1 METMLGANA
10 VAMGNYRALVSSV
23 DALDP
28 LPLTVMKLTEVI
40 STGEHEVSEIAEIVS
55 LDQALTAAL
64 LRRANSAMAGGR
76 APVATVREAV
86 VRLGSGPLLSMAFAA
101 TVGNRMNAAL
111 PAYGLVEGQL
121 WQHSVAAS
129 VTADVVRTMANA
141 YVPAEAST
149 AALLHD
155 IGKVVICNHFGPQT
169 VRMLETAARTDEVSP
184 LQVERQVFGA
194 DHAQIGAVVA
204 GRWNLPESIVESI
217 MCHHDLTADQTPV
230 GAAVALAHALVP
242 AVISLTP
249 GADPMGDP
257 SGEHLAP
264 GALAGVLHVLEMSP
278 VALPGLLESAQ
289 NRYAALEARYAGGSS
304 R

>member
-23 DALDP
+23 DALEP
-28 LPLTVMKLTEVI
+28 LPLTVIRLTEVI
-40 STGEHEVSEIAEIVS
+40 SAGEHDIAEIVEIVS

-64 LRRANSAMAGGR
+64 LRRANSAMSGSR

-101 TVGNRMNAAL
+101 TVGNRMTAAL

-141 YVPAEAST
+141 FVPAEAST

-155 IGKVVICNHFGPQT
+155 IGKVVICSVYGPQT
-169 VRMLETAARTDEVSP
+169 MGMLQKAAETDHVSM

-194 DHAQIGAVVA
+194 DHAQIGGVVA
-204 GRWNLPESIVESI
+204 GRWNLPETIVESI
-217 MCHHDLTADQTPV
+217 TYHHDLTTDQTPI
-230 GAAVALAHALVP
+230 GAAVALAHSLIP
-242 AVISLTP
+242 AVVTYDTPESL
-249 GADPMGDP
+249 A
-257 SGEHLAP
+257 LRAP
-264 GALAGVLHVLEMSP
+264 GAEVPGGESLAGLLQVLQISP
-278 VALPGLLESAQ
+278 VAMPQLLSSAQ
-289 NRYAALEARYAGGSS
+289 MRYQALEARYSG
-304 R
+304 